1 MSLSNDY
8 TAGDVWNDAIFDFKE
23 VARQIPD
30 FLRFHIMNR
39 AQNLAQG
46 LVADVVAESYLTD
59 LTPVFDNAS
68 KVGVSAM
75 SWTASTRTLTATMSV
90 AFATTDEGK
99 WVDFFDSTALT
110 VGYGGTIQSYV
121 STTSVIVQGDNLPTS
136 DIAIVSNLNVIATT
150 PSGDALDISAAKILR
165 AGTQDRIKLLSTVT
179 NYTKSATDMEL
190 QQFYSSAPQNVNVIL
205 WNLVGV
211 NIYLK
216 KGSSLSTYGTLTFRY
231 PRLPINVT
239 LDADYLDV
247 LDGSMM
253 QLTIC
258 LTKTLIAK
266 RLGVEADYTQEI
278 ISDVQAIY
286 RQFDREVKLQVISKK
301 LENIA

>member
-8 TAGDVWNDAIFDFKE
+8 TAGDVWNDAIFDFKDA
-23 VARQIPD
+23 ARQVPD

-59 LTPVFDNAS
+59 LTPVFDNTFKTGS
-68 KVGVSAM
+68 SGM
-75 SWTASTRTLTATMSV
+75 SYVAATKTLTATMSV
-90 AFATTDEGK
+90 AFASTDVGK
-99 WVDFFDSTALT
+99 WVSFHDASNEGGA
-110 VGYGGTIQSYV
+110 GTIATYV
-121 STTSVIVQGDNLPTS
+121 SATVVTLAGDNLPAA
-136 DIAIVSNLNVIATT
+136 DIATVTSIHVVPTT
-150 PSGDALDISAAKILR
+150 PSGDTLDVSEARILR
-165 AGTQDRIKLLSTVT
+165 AGTQQRIKLLSTAT
-179 NYTKSATDMEL
+179 NYMKSASDMEL
-190 QQFYSSAPQNVNVIL
+190 QQFYTSAPQNVNVIL

-231 PRLPINVT
+231 PRLPIQLA
-239 LDADYLDV
+239 LDADAMDV

-258 LTKTLIAK
+258 LTKMLIAK
-266 RLGVEADYTQEI
+266 RLGVQADYTQEI

-301 LENIA
+301 LEGLA